1 MKTALL
7 TLAVTSLCLS
17 IGHAEADKGKNKSVT
32 WKFDNL
38 KRIGGHPVQVLGKPR
53 VINTSA
59 GKAIAFDGV
68 DDGLFFDVHPLAG
81 LSKFTVEVI
90 FRPDADGPKEQRFF
104 HMQEAKTENR
114 VMFETRVTDDGRW
127 YLDTFIKSG
136 EGNYT
141 QLAEQHKH
149 RCDRWYHA
157 ALVVDGSEMR
167 HYVDG
172 KLELTTKIDYT
183 PQQQGRTSLGV
194 RQNKVFWF
202 KGAIRTARFT
212 PKSLSTQQFLKAK

>member
-7 TLAVTSLCLS
+7 AFAVAALCLTV
-17 IGHAEADKGKNKSVT
+17 GQAADKPEKSKT
-32 WKFDNL
+32 WQFDNL
-38 KRIGGHPVQVLGKPR
+38 QKIGGHAVTVLGKPR
-53 VINTSA
+53 LIDTPS
-59 GKAIAFDGV
+59 GKAITFDGV

-141 QLAEQHKH
+141 QLAEKHKH
-149 RCDRWYHA
+149 PCDRWYHA
-157 ALVVDGSEMR
+157 ALVVDGREMR
-167 HYVDG
+167 HYVNG

-183 PQQQGRTSLGV
+183 PQQPGRTSLGV

-202 KGAIRTARFT
+202 KGGIRTARFT
-212 PKSLSTQQFLKAK
+212 PRALSPKQFLKAK